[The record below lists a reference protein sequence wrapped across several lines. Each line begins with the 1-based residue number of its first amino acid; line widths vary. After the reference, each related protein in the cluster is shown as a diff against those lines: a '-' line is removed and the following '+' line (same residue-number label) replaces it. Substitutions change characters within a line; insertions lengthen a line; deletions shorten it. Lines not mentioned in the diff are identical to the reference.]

1 MKKQFIFRNPTVPFQ
16 CHASTIVKLE
26 GENFIAAWFAGTK
39 EGENNV
45 AIWVNTCENG
55 VWGKARIVSA
65 EENIPHWNPVLF
77 RRTDGS
83 VTLYYKI
90 GYQIPYWKT
99 MVMTTAAGG
108 KSWSNTQEL
117 VQGDESGGRGP
128 VKNKPIRLSSG
139 RILAPCST
147 EQGRWL
153 CFAEVSDDDGKHFE
167 KVSIPASDDANMIQ
181 PCFWEDALGGVHA
194 LMRTD
199 KGFIYRSDST
209 DAGKSWCP
217 AYPIEIPNN
226 NSGLDCIKADNGAV
240 YLICNPVCENW
251 GARSPLTLYKYKD
264 SCEQFERM
272 TDLESGDGEFSYPA
286 IICADGKLYGT
297 YTYKREGIVFWE
309 ETL

>member
-1 MKKQFIFRNPTVPFQ
+1 MTLEVGKY
-16 CHASTIVKLE
+16 STITPTIIPSDAGYKTVKWTSS
-26 GENFIAAWFAGTK
+26 NNDVATVSSAGRVTAK
-39 EGENNV
+39 
-45 AIWVNTCENG
+45 
-55 VWGKARIVSA
+55 SA
-65 EENIPHWNPVLF
+65 GYAKITATT
-77 RRTDGS
+77 TD
-83 VTLYYKI
+83 
-90 GYQIPYWKT
+90 
-99 MVMTTAAGG
+99 GG
-108 KSWSNTQEL
+108 KSWSDAKEL

-153 CFAEVSDDDGKHFE
+153 CFAEVSDDDGNHFE

-209 DAGKSWCP
+209 DAGESWCP

-240 YLICNPVCENW
+240 YLICNPVSENW